1 MVPELISP
9 PSAFPGLFEKEQLHS
24 DLAECVGEEYG
35 LPVLK
40 HPLVYSV
47 PYLPV
52 LNKSLNLLFS
62 QKTEALGEAS
72 QARLWKACIELFERP
87 YRVEAFCRYRDL
99 MSDTE
104 YWELLAMV
112 WIDSENIR
120 ENQHVWEELLSSS
133 RGCKQAFVG
142 SGEELAAMPESF
154 LIYQGRTSE
163 RDDGWSWT
171 VDEPTARW
179 FAHRFAQLERSSPV
193 VTIALVQRTD
203 VLAYRQD
210 RGESEIIVNPL
221 RLEVQRTYAPST
233 L

>member
-1 MVPELISP
+1 MVPEIVFS
-9 PSAFPGLFEKEQLHS
+9 PSAFPGLFEKEELHS
-24 DLAECVGEEYG
+24 ELAKCVSEEYG

-40 HPLVYSV
+40 HRLVYSV

-62 QKTEALGEAS
+62 QKTDALSAAS
-72 QARLWKACIELFERP
+72 QAGLWKACIELFERP
-87 YRVEAFCRYRDL
+87 YRVEAFCHYRYL

-104 YWELLAMV
+104 YWELLATV

-120 ENQHVWEELLSSS
+120 ENQLVWEELLSSN

-154 LIYQGRTSE
+154 LIYQGHTSE
-163 RDDGWSWT
+163 RDDGWSWS

-193 VTIALVQRTD
+193 VTVALVQRTD

-210 RGESEIIVNPL
+210 RGENEIIVNPL
-221 RLEVQRTYAPST
+221 RVKVQRTYAPQD